1 MKQLLLGKEG
11 RPVLETYTDGP
22 VQEGYVRV
30 ECDFGAPKHG
40 TEWHGSGN
48 DPFAK
53 EYYDEETHIFRKR
66 EKELVNQGKSGLGN
80 MFVGKII
87 EIGAG
92 VEGFNIGQRVAG
104 YGNLKNTH
112 TVKASDVLVMPEEM
126 SWKEAVCYDPLQFAL
141 GGLRDGHVRVGDAV
155 LISGLG
161 AIGLMAA
168 QAAKLA
174 GASFVAVSDPIE
186 RRRKVAMEN
195 GADVAFDPTKEDI
208 GLLLRDMTE
217 GRGVDVV
224 IETSG
229 NYKAVEQ
236 SIRAVA
242 YGGNFAMVGW
252 LGECRIPINLGK
264 EGHFNQCHFCFSRA
278 CSEPNNDYPRWS
290 FERICKTA
298 WKMLCKGQFKCDNI
312 VSPVVDFETCDESYY
327 YYIAEHPAE
336 SVKMGVEFKK

>member
-11 RPVLETYTDGP
+11 KPILEEYIDGLVP
-22 VQEGYVRV
+22 EGYVRV
-30 ECDFGAPKHG
+30 KCDFGAPKHG
-40 TEWHGSGN
+40 TEWHGSGK
-48 DPFAK
+48 DPYAAV
-53 EYYDEETHIFRKR
+53 YYDEEMHIFRKR
-66 EKELVNQGKSGLGN
+66 EKELVNEGKSGLGN
-80 MFVGKII
+80 MFVG
-87 EIGAG
+87 EIVELGLG
-92 VEGFNIGQRVAG
+92 VKGLSVGQRVAG
-104 YGNLKNTH
+104 YGNIRNTH
-112 TVKASDVLVMPEEM
+112 TVKASDVLIMPESM

-141 GGLRDGHVRVGDAV
+141 GGIRDGHVRVGDAV

-186 RRRKVAMEN
+186 GRRKVAMEN

-208 GLLLRDMTE
+208 GLLLRNLTD
-217 GRGVDVV
+217 GIGVDVV

-229 NYKAVEQ
+229 SYKAVEQ
-236 SIRAVA
+236 GIRALA

-252 LGECRIPINLGK
+252 LGECHVPINLGQ
-264 EGHFNQCHFCFSRA
+264 EGHFNQCHFYFSRA

-298 WKMLCKGQFKCDNI
+298 WQMLCKGQFKCENI
-312 VSPVVDFETCDESYY
+312 VAPVVDFETCDESYY